1 MKIKVLQQS
10 VLIMTFLRMDELYG
24 RCTALGTSSGK
35 AHLSGYGKILLLHE
49 SRFWLTFHRPV
60 LTVFRYEIFRDRGL
74 ENGSLARVPDAG
86 KKKTFGMRLEHLL
99 TPYTKTKSK
108 CIKDLNVR
116 PEKIK
121 ILEKNLGRTLLDINP
136 NSIFICLLRER
147 RQK

>member
-10 VLIMTFLRMDELYG
+10 MLIMTFLRMDELYG

-35 AHLSGYGKILLLHE
+35 AHLSGYDKILLLHE

-86 KKKTFGMRLEHLL
+86 KKKKKKTFGIRLEHLHL
-99 TPYTKTKSK
+99 LPRNEDRITTLRVQDADVT
-108 CIKDLNVR
+108 R
-116 PEKIK
+116 GR
-121 ILEKNLGRTLLDINP
+121 KNQQPT
-136 NSIFICLLRER
+136 S
-147 RQK
+147 